1 MGHLMDRCD
10 VLDVLEE
17 GVVTGRA
24 VTVEL
29 DNDKQFVDEV
39 RDVATTDGEDWAVFK
54 AHGTVRVNDIRFCAR
69 AEPRD
74 STYTVRP
81 G

>member
-1 MGHLMDRCD
+1 MGHQMDRCD

-24 VTVEL
+24 VSVEL
-29 DNDKQFVDEV
+29 DNNQRFVDEV
-39 RDVATTDGEDWAVFK
+39 RDVTTTDGEDWATFK
-54 AHGTVRVNDIRFCAR
+54 THGTVRVRDIHFCAR

-74 STYTVRP
+74 STYTARP